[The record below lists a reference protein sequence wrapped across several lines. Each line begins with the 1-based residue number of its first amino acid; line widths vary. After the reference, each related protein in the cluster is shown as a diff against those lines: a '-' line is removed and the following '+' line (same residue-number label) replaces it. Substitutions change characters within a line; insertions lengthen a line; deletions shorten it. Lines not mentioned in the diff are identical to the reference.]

1 MATLNDMGYKK
12 VFVSLDGTEQQD
24 KVLER
29 AIVVAANNNAE
40 LIIGHVIDSTIL
52 ETSGSYPT
60 DLIPGLDKA
69 FRDSI
74 AGSWP
79 RPRRTRTFP
88 R

>member
-60 DLIPGLDKA
+60 DLIPGLEIGRA
-69 FRDSI
+69 SCRE
-74 AGSWP
+74 
-79 RPRRTRTFP
+79 RV
-88 R
+88 